1 MSACASALV
10 SKPTSRSRSR
20 NGEVDP
26 RAVALSQ
33 ANDILSYRS
42 GTTDMQGGSMK
53 LSTGRLLAVALIL
66 ALAGISSTALTQDKE
81 TVIKNREALM
91 KGQSKDL
98 GSVKAYIDGKGDQ
111 AQAETGAANLTQSM
125 KKIPDA
131 FPPGSDATS
140 TDGKFATKP
149 VIWSDWNKFLETQK
163 IAAGKAE
170 VLLVAIK
177 SGDKATIQT
186 AFGDLGKN
194 GCGACHE
201 TFREKLK
208 D

>member
-1 MSACASALV
+1 M
-10 SKPTSRSRSR
+10 TD
-20 NGEVDP
+20 VD
-26 RAVALSQ
+26 AK
-33 ANDILSYRS
+33 
-42 GTTDMQGGSMK
+42 GGSMK
-53 LSTGRLLAVALIL
+53 PSTGRLLQAVALIL
-66 ALAGISSTALTQDKE
+66 ALAGSGGTALAQDKE
-81 TVIKNREALM
+81 AVVKNREALM
-91 KGQSKDL
+91 KGQGKDL
-98 GSVKAYIDGKGDQ
+98 GSVKGYIDGKGDQ
-111 AQAETGAANLTQSM
+111 AQAETGAANLTQSI

-149 VIWSDWNKFLETQK
+149 VIWSDWNKFLEVQK
-163 IAAGKAE
+163 IAVGKAE
-170 VLLVAIK
+170 VLLAAVK